1 MSKSL
6 VVLAAGIGSRYGGLK
21 QMDPMGPSGEFIID
35 YSVFDAM
42 RAGFD
47 KAVFVIRR
55 DIEEDFRATIGK
67 RIEDRID
74 TRYVFQELSDLPDGF
89 DIPDGR
95 SKPWGTSHAILAAT
109 DGVRE
114 PFAVVNGDDF
124 YGRESYETLGA
135 FLDQSADNAS
145 AYAMV
150 GFTLRGTLSDH
161 GTVTRGICHMA
172 AGDLL
177 ESVIETSA
185 LERDGDG
192 ARTPDGAYT
201 GDELAS
207 MNMWGFKPS
216 LFSHLQSA
224 FLEFLRSS
232 GNELKSECLIPAVV
246 DALVQNSDVSVRVLP
261 TSSPWFGVTNPDDKP
276 KVVAAIQRLIDQGEY
291 PGSLWA

>member
-1 MSKSL
+1 
-6 VVLAAGIGSRYGGLK
+6 
-21 QMDPMGPSGEFIID
+21 MDPMGPSGEFIID
-35 YSVFDAM
+35 YSVFDAL

-74 TRYVFQELSDLPDGF
+74 THYVFQELSDLPEEF
-89 DIPDGR
+89 NIPDGR
-95 SKPWGTSHAILAAT
+95 SKPWGTSHAILAAA
-109 DGVRE
+109 DAVQE

-135 FLDQSADNAS
+135 FLDQSAEDGA
-145 AYAMV
+145 AYSMV

-161 GTVTRGICHMA
+161 GTVVRGICHIGA
-172 AGDLL
+172 DELL
-177 ESVIETSA
+177 ESVIETSD

-201 GDELAS
+201 GDERAS

-224 FLEFLRSS
+224 FLEFLHAS
-232 GNELKSECLIPAVV
+232 GNELRSECLIPAVV
-246 DALVQNSDVSVRVLP
+246 DELVQNGEVSVRVLP

-276 KVVAAIQRLIDQGEY
+276 KVVAAIQSLIDQGTY